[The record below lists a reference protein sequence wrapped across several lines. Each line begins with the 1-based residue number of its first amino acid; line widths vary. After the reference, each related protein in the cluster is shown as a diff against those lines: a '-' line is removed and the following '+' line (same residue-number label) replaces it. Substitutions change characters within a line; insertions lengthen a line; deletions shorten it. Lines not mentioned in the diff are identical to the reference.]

1 VKSPAPVDAP
11 AAGPGRRLD
20 PEISDRVLEATLV
33 LLAEDGFAR
42 LSIEAV
48 AQRAGVHKPAVYRR
62 WPNKIDLVVAAVK
75 SRTPPPEDPATGNTR
90 DDLITLIRDAARNAQ
105 RNPHARAG
113 LRLMAEAATDPEL
126 ASAVRS
132 RIVGERR
139 AITRAVLERGIAT
152 GDLRADLDLDLAID
166 ALFGPLHSRVLV
178 THRPFT
184 NGDAEQL
191 VDLLLAGIAAPR
203 H

>member
-1 VKSPAPVDAP
+1 MKTPPPEVAAP
-11 AAGPGRRLD
+11 GPGRPLD

-62 WPNKIDLVVAAVK
+62 WPSKIDLVVAAVR
-75 SRTPPPEDPATGNTR
+75 SRTPPAEDPATGNTR
-90 DDLITLIRDAARNAQ
+90 DDLIQLIRDAARNAQ

-139 AITRAVLERGIAT
+139 AITRACSSEG
-152 GDLRADLDLDLAID
+152 
-166 ALFGPLHSRVLV
+166 SRLV
-178 THRPFT
+178 TC
-184 NGDAEQL
+184 
-191 VDLLLAGIAAPR
+191 APTSSWISR
-203 H
+203 STPSSARCILGCS

>member
-1 VKSPAPVDAP
+1 VKV
-11 AAGPGRRLD
+11 AASEAGTQPGPGRPLD

-62 WPNKIDLVVAAVK
+62 WPSKIDLVVAAVR
-75 SRTPPPEDPATGNTR
+75 SRTPPAEDPATGNIR
-90 DDLITLIRDAARNAQ
+90 DDLIRLIRDAARNAQ

-113 LRLMAEAATDPEL
+113 LRLMAEAATDPDL

-139 AITRAVLERGIAT
+139 AITRSVLERGIAT
-152 GDLRADLDLDLAID
+152 GDLRADLELDLAVD

-184 NGDAEQL
+184 GADAEQL
-191 VDLLLAGIAAPR
+191 VDLLLAGIAAQR
-203 H
+203 